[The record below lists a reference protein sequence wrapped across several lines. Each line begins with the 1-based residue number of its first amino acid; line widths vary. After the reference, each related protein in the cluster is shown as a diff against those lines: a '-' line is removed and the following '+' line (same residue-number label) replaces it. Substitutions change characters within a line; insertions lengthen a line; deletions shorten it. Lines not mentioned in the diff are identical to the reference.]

1 MQFKNFAQVL
11 EVVKGLPKVRVSV
24 ANAQDEKVL
33 LALKKAMQEGFVE
46 PVLVGSRSEI
56 ERVAWDVDFDL
67 NGVEIFEADALAAPE
82 LAIKLVMGGNCQVL
96 MKGLVN
102 SSTFLK
108 AVLNGE
114 WGLRTGKILSHIAVY
129 EVPGYDRLIFLTDGG
144 LNIAPDIE
152 MKKQICQNA
161 IDFAHSLGITL
172 PKVAVLSAN
181 EQVSPKM
188 PVTLEAQQLAQ
199 MAKKGEITGALVD
212 GPLALDIAINKDAAE
227 HKGIKSPVAGQ
238 ADILL
243 VPNIEAGNI
252 LGKSIL
258 YFAGGVMAGL
268 VLGAAAPV
276 VLPSRAD
283 TPQGKLMSL
292 ALACLAGHGMNRKDQ
307 NFRWEQITG

>member
-1 MQFKNFAQVL
+1 MQFKNFNQVL
-11 EVVKGLPKVRVSV
+11 DVVKSLPKLRVSV

-33 LALKKAMQEGFVE
+33 LALKKAIQEGFVE

-56 ERVAWDVDFDL
+56 ERVAWDVAFDL
-67 NGVEIFEADALAAPE
+67 KGIEIWESDALGAPE
-82 LAIKLVMGGNCQVL
+82 VAVKLVRGDFCQVL

-114 WGLRTGKILSHIAVY
+114 WGLRTGKILSHLAIY
-129 EVPGYDRLIFLTDGG
+129 EVTGYDRLLFLTDGG
-144 LNIAPDIE
+144 LNIAPDLE

-188 PVTLEAQQLAQ
+188 PVTLEAQQITQ
-199 MAKKGEITGALVD
+199 MAQRGEITGALVD
-212 GPLALDIAINKDAAE
+212 GPLALDIAISKEAAE

-243 VPNIEAGNI
+243 VPNIEAGNL
-252 LGKSIL
+252 LGKSIT
-258 YFAGGVMAGL
+258 YFAGGLMAGV
-268 VLGAAAPV
+268 VLGAGAPV

-283 TPQGKLMSL
+283 TPQGKLLSL
-292 ALACLAGHGMNRKDQ
+292 ALACLAKHGMNKKD
-307 NFRWEQITG
+307 NFRCEQISG

>member
-1 MQFKNFAQVL
+1 MQFKNFKQVL
-11 EVVKGLPKVRVSV
+11 DVVKELPRVRVSV

-33 LALKKAMQEGFVE
+33 LALKKAVQEGFVE

-56 ERVAWDVDFDL
+56 ERVAWDVGFDL
-67 NGVEIFEADALAAPE
+67 KGVDIFEADALVAPE
-82 LAIKLVMGGNCQVL
+82 LAVKLVRGGNCQVL

-114 WGLRTGKILSHIAVY
+114 WGLRTGKILSHMAVY
-129 EVPGYDRLIFLTDGG
+129 EVPGYDRLLFMTDGG
-144 LNIAPDIE
+144 LNISPDIE

-172 PKVAVLSAN
+172 PKVAILSAN

-199 MAKKGEITGALVD
+199 MAKKGEITGAVVD
-212 GPLALDIAINKDAAE
+212 GPLALDIAINKEAAE

-252 LGKSIL
+252 LGKAIM
-258 YFAGGVMAGL
+258 YFAGGVMAGII
-268 VLGAAAPV
+268 LGAAAPV

-292 ALACLAGHGMNRKDQ
+292 ALACLAGHGMNRKDY
-307 NFRWEQITG
+307 NFRCEQITG

>member
-1 MQFKNFAQVL
+1 MQFKNFNQVL
-11 EVVKGLPKVRVSV
+11 DVVKSLPKLRVSV

-33 LALKKAMQEGFVE
+33 LALKKAIQEGFVE

-56 ERVAWDVDFDL
+56 ERVAWDVAFDL
-67 NGVEIFEADALAAPE
+67 KGIEIWESDALGAPE
-82 LAIKLVMGGNCQVL
+82 VAVKLVRGDFCQVL

-114 WGLRTGKILSHIAVY
+114 WGLRTGKILSHLAIY
-129 EVPGYDRLIFLTDGG
+129 EVTGYDRLLFLTDGG
-144 LNIAPDIE
+144 LNIAPDLE

-188 PVTLEAQQLAQ
+188 PVTLEAQQITQ
-199 MAKKGEITGALVD
+199 MAQRGEITGALVD
-212 GPLALDIAINKDAAE
+212 GPLALDIAISKEAAE

-243 VPNIEAGNI
+243 VPNIEAGNL
-252 LGKSIL
+252 LGKSIT
-258 YFAGGVMAGL
+258 YFAGGLMAGV
-268 VLGAAAPV
+268 VLGAGAPV

-283 TPQGKLMSL
+283 TPQGKLLSL
-292 ALACLAGHGMNRKDQ
+292 ALACLAKHGMNKKD
-307 NFRWEQITG
+307 NFLCEQISG